1 MPSARPRAI
10 SVVVLVSM
18 AGFLAGCPTDEQPA
32 APPITSL
39 PTNGPEATDPPGP
52 DRTEPDPGPI
62 DGSLSGIA
70 AACADD
76 GVVVVDRS
84 VGASSTDAELA
95 DGEGEGG
102 TIHLIET
109 SLTATAPDSAI
120 QLLTSG
126 GSGTLRLERSSID
139 MPGTP
144 RLSGAECVAEVNDQQ
159 FDCMP

>member
-1 MPSARPRAI
+1 MD
-10 SVVVLVSM
+10 
-18 AGFLAGCPTDEQPA
+18 LA
-32 APPITSL
+32 
-39 PTNGPEATDPPGP
+39 
-52 DRTEPDPGPI
+52 
-62 DGSLSGIA
+62 SLSLTGGHVVITKTGNGTNPNLLNFEDLSINVESLVIELDG
-70 AACADD
+70 ADD
-76 GVVVVDRS
+76 AFRAQRISITTNDGVDMR
-84 VGASSTDAELA
+84 VGDL

-126 GSGTLRLERSSID
+126 GSGTLRLERSSLD